1 MGDQPENVSQ
11 NYELLI
17 VLLQNIRKSD
27 LEVRV
32 TSEKGL
38 ELNFNTKVLAK
49 QEHEIENLEKKIKQ
63 KDDQL
68 KEIVEDYEAVIKN
81 FNAVIE
87 KLLEE
92 RETKYGNSFKYPNL
106 DRYEA

>member
-1 MGDQPENVSQ
+1 MGDLPESISQ

-49 QEHEIENLEKKIKQ
+49 QEHEIENL
-63 KDDQL
+63 
-68 KEIVEDYEAVIKN
+68 
-81 FNAVIE
+81 
-87 KLLEE
+87 
-92 RETKYGNSFKYPNL
+92 
-106 DRYEA
+106 